1 MKKIA
6 MLNCLKANEV
16 CTGAACMK
24 AFNEKSRSFERYRE
38 EETVVAAFMRCNGC
52 DAHPGEDKGLQ
63 EKLDRQMCIRDRYSS
78 REIAETLNLNDNT
91 VRSKQS
97 RADVYKRQSFCRFY
111 TGRIHHGCQA

>member
-63 EKLDRQMCIRDRYSS
+63 EKLDRLVKEGVQAVHAGICTKDRQGEECPVITDILSARES
-78 REIAETLNLNDNT
+78 RGIEGLRGT
-91 VRSKQS
+91 
-97 RADVYKRQSFCRFY
+97 
-111 TGRIHHGCQA
+111 H

>member
-63 EKLDRQMCIRDRYSS
+63 EKLDRLVKEGVQAVHAGICTKDRQGEECPVITDILSDIESRGIEVIRG
-78 REIAETLNLNDNT
+78 T
-91 VRSKQS
+91 
-97 RADVYKRQSFCRFY
+97 
-111 TGRIHHGCQA
+111 H